1 MTYSMNIKVR
11 YGEVDRQG
19 VVFNAHYLAYL
30 DDVVDSWLR
39 EFEGDFESLGWDLML
54 KNVNLEWHGPA
65 GIGDVLNVEAYVSRW
80 GNTSFDVSFE
90 VKVENRLVLTA
101 TIVYV
106 GVKTGTTE
114 TLEAPKQ
121 IREHLS
127 NAKVS

>member
-1 MTYSMNIKVR
+1 MTYSMDVKIR
-11 YGEVDRQG
+11 YGEVDKQG

-54 KNVNLEWHGPA
+54 KNVNLEWHGSA
-65 GIGDVLNVEAYVSRW
+65 GIGEVLNIKAHISRW

-90 VKVENRLVLTA
+90 AKVEKRLVLTS

-114 TLEAPKQ
+114 TLKAPEQ
-121 IREHLS
+121 IREYLS
-127 NAKVS
+127 NEKVS

>member
-1 MTYSMNIKVR
+1 MP
-11 YGEVDRQG
+11 Q
-19 VVFNAHYLAYL
+19 
-30 DDVVDSWLR
+30 SWAWIFQIH

-121 IREHLS
+121 IREHLA